1 MIAWV
6 DSRLDKHPALKTKAR
21 RLITQQPDR
30 CSRPIGLFRF
40 IIYRAALPSAIM
52 AVVSIALHTIFR
64 SGDTAVTQTD
74 YDVIVI
80 GSGAGGLAAALP
92 LAQAGRR
99 VLVCEQH
106 EVPGGWTH
114 SFTLNGYRFSPGVHY
129 IGEVQPG
136 GSLRRVY
143 EGLGV
148 SQDLEF
154 CELNPDGYDH
164 IYIDQERFD
173 FPKGKA
179 NLAAR
184 LKDRFPKEAAG
195 IDGYLNAV
203 TALMESVSSLG
214 RIKNLRRLPQTIGA
228 TATALRWVSHSGQDL
243 LDHYISDPVLKGVLS
258 GQAGDHGLPPSRV
271 SAFFHAGVTY
281 HYLNGGYYPRG
292 GGFAIPRAFVRA
304 LKRAGGELRLNTMV
318 DRILIENGK
327 AIGVRLADGSEIRSK
342 YVISNADPEVTFG
355 KLIGREHLSARLRK
369 KVDGVKHS
377 GSCLSLFFAVDMDLR
392 AAGLDSGNNWFYESA
407 DVDGIYRAGLTDA
420 ALTSPTMPGMFLT
433 VTTLKDPSKMH
444 HGHHTCEA
452 FVFVGYDAF
461 RKWAHERTGA
471 HSADYDALKED
482 LAWRMF
488 QTLDKRVPG
497 LSQHVVFY
505 SLATPLTNEHYINA
519 TRGNLYGIE
528 KSPRQIG
535 PWAFPVQSEI
545 DGLLMCGASTE
556 SHGVAGVT
564 GSGLTA
570 ARSILKCRTSE
581 LLTQH
586 GPTLRIYPSEDIT
599 QWPAELREK
608 IERGGHAPN
617 VD

>member
-1 MIAWV
+1 
-6 DSRLDKHPALKTKAR
+6 
-21 RLITQQPDR
+21 
-30 CSRPIGLFRF
+30 
-40 IIYRAALPSAIM
+40 M
-52 AVVSIALHTIFR
+52 A
-64 SGDTAVTQTD
+64 D
-74 YDVIVI
+74 YDVIII

-92 LAQAGRR
+92 LAQAGQR

-114 SFTLNGYRFSPGVHY
+114 SFTLQGYRFSPGVHY

-136 GSLRRVY
+136 GALRRVY

-164 IYIDQERFD
+164 IFIGQERFD
-173 FPKGKA
+173 FPKGEE

-184 LKDRFPKEAAG
+184 LKDRFPREAAG
-195 IDGYLNAV
+195 IDGYLKAV
-203 TALMESVSSLG
+203 TDLMESLSDLG
-214 RIKNLRRLPQTIGA
+214 RMKNLSRLPQTIGA
-228 TATALRWVSHSGQDL
+228 MSAVLRWASRSGQDL
-243 LDHYISDPVLKGVLS
+243 IDHYVSDPVLKGVLA
-258 GQAGDHGLPPSRV
+258 GQSGDHGLPPSQV
-271 SAFFHAGVTY
+271 SAFFHAGITQ

-292 GGFAIPRAFVRA
+292 GGFAIPRSFTRA

-318 DRILIENGK
+318 EKILMENGR
-327 AIGVRLADGSEIRSK
+327 AIGVRLADGAEIRSK

-369 KVDGVKHS
+369 KIDGVKYS
-377 GSCLSLFFAVDMDLR
+377 GSCLSLFFAADMDLR

-407 DVDGIYRAGLTDA
+407 DVDGIYRSGLTEA
-420 ALTSPTMPGMFLT
+420 ALTAPTMPGMFLT

-452 FVFVGYDAF
+452 FAFVSYEAF
-461 RKWAHERTGA
+461 RKWAREQAGA
-471 HSADYDALKED
+471 HSADYGALKED

-488 QTLDKRVPG
+488 QSLEKRVPG
-497 LSQHVVFY
+497 ISQHVVFW
-505 SLATPLTNEHYINA
+505 SLGTPLTNEHYINA

-528 KSPRQIG
+528 KSRRQVG

-545 DGLLMCGASTE
+545 EGLLMCGASTE

-586 GPTLRIYPSEDIT
+586 GPELRIYPSEDIT
-599 QWPAELREK
+599 QWPPEVRER
-608 IERGGHAPN
+608 IERGQSAA
-617 VD
+617 V

>member
-1 MIAWV
+1 M
-6 DSRLDKHPALKTKAR
+6 
-21 RLITQQPDR
+21 
-30 CSRPIGLFRF
+30 
-40 IIYRAALPSAIM
+40 
-52 AVVSIALHTIFR
+52 
-64 SGDTAVTQTD
+64 TQTD

-92 LAQAGRR
+92 LAQAGQR

-154 CELNPDGYDH
+154 CEINPDGFDH

-173 FPKGKA
+173 FPKGKDQ
-179 NLAAR
+179 LTAR
-184 LKDRFPKEAAG
+184 LKERFPKEAAG
-195 IDGYLNAV
+195 IDGYFNTV
-203 TALMESVSSLG
+203 TGLMESASVLG
-214 RIKNLRRLPQTIGA
+214 RENKLDQIAGA
-228 TATALRWVSHSGQDL
+228 VTHAPALLRWVSRTGQDL
-243 LDHYISDPVLKGVLS
+243 LDHYFSDPVLKGVLS
-258 GQAGDHGLPPSRV
+258 GQSGDHGLPPSQV
-271 SAFFHAGVTY
+271 SAFFHAGLAN

-292 GGFAIPRAFVRA
+292 GGFAIPRSFTRA

-318 DRILIENGK
+318 EKILIEHDK
-327 AIGVRLADGSEIRSK
+327 TIGVRLADGTEIRSK

-355 KLIGREHLSARLRK
+355 KLIGREHLSPRLRK
-369 KVDGVKHS
+369 KVDSVKYS

-392 AAGLDSGNNWFYESA
+392 AAGLDSGNNWFYDSA
-407 DVDGIYRAGLTDA
+407 DVDGIYRSGLTDT

-452 FVFVGYDAF
+452 FAFVGYDAF
-461 RKWAHERTGA
+461 QKWAKEHSGD
-471 HSADYDALKED
+471 HSADYGALKED

-488 QTLDKRVPG
+488 QTLEKRVPG
-497 LSQHVVFY
+497 ISQHVVFY

-545 DGLLMCGASTE
+545 DGLLMCGSSTE

-564 GSGLTA
+564 SSGLTA
-570 ARSILKCRTSE
+570 ARTILKCRTSE
-581 LLTQH
+581 LLMQS
-586 GPTLRIYPSEDIT
+586 GPELRIYPSEDVT
-599 QWPAELREK
+599 RWPAELQAK
-608 IERGGHAPN
+608 IERGRLAP
-617 VD
+617 DSE